1 MAAHS
6 AAAKGNR
13 RVLVIGSIGL
23 GLLLVFYLA
32 THVLGG
38 GGSKSSAE
46 PLPGGPRP
54 APTPT
59 TMVAPAGPA
68 PAETYQVF
76 SGGKNPFTPLVSTTP
91 ASAAPASATAV
102 PAGFP
107 VATPAVATAGP
118 AVTAPAPAAS
128 APAPAPVPAPPAP
141 APPAAPSNEPQ
152 AAQRVAVLDIFDD
165 GGHQV
170 VNVRVNDTV
179 YEKLKPGDTFA
190 GTYKVV
196 ALDTQC
202 GTFLFGDD
210 RFRLCQGEEVLK

>member
-1 MAAHS
+1 MAAK
-6 AAAKGNR
+6 AATGNR
-13 RVLVIGSIGL
+13 RVLTIGGVGL
-23 GLLLVFYLA
+23 GLLVAVFVA

-38 GGSKSSAE
+38 GGGSSSSAATQF
-46 PLPGGPRP
+46 PGGPRAGAAPATTVPPGP
-54 APTPT
+54 APT
-59 TMVAPAGPA
+59 
-68 PAETYQVF
+68 ETYETF

-91 ASAAPASATAV
+91 ASAAPATATAA
-102 PAGFP
+102 PASAP

-118 AVTAPAPAAS
+118 SVTVPPPALS
-128 APAPAPVPAPPAP
+128 APAPAPAP
-141 APPAAPSNEPQ
+141 AQAATPPPPAPSNEPR

>member
-76 SGGKNPFTPLVSTTP
+76 SGGKNPFTPLVSDAATSS
-91 ASAAPASATAV
+91 AGSAASGTTAAVAATA
-102 PAGFP
+102 
-107 VATPAVATAGP
+107 
-118 AVTAPAPAAS
+118 TAPATATLAAAPSQPAS
-128 APAPAPVPAPPAP
+128 TAPP
-141 APPAAPSNEPQ
+141 PPAAGAPGTEPS
-152 AAQRVAVLDIFDD
+152 AAQRVSVLSIFTD
-165 GGHQV
+165 GGPTV
-170 VNVRVNDTV
+170 SKVRVNDTV
-179 YEKLKPGDTFA
+179 YEKLKAGDPFA
-190 GTYKVV
+190 DTYKVV